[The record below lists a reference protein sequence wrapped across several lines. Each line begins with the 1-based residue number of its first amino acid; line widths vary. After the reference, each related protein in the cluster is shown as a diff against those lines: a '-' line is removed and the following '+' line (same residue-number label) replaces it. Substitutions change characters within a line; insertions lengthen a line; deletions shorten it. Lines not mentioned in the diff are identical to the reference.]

1 MSRLLS
7 APRRLVDSVLRD
19 RTRLPRFVNRAID
32 HIADHPDGVLGR
44 LAARSLG
51 GFDASDIPAPTNAP
65 ATAARV
71 YIGPTN
77 YAGQGRLWAASL
89 DASGADVGARNMAVD
104 VPGGFDFP
112 ADTIVPVPV
121 YTRSRDW
128 QEAELEAV
136 GRFSHV
142 LIEAER
148 ALFGRLF
155 SRDVER
161 ETVEL
166 ERRGLSVAFLCHG
179 TDIRLPSR
187 HVGLTPWSPYA
198 DADSYNT
205 KFERDASR
213 NRALLDRLDRP
224 TFVSTPDLLLDVPYA
239 RWCPVV
245 VDGARWRVESEPEN
259 RRPLVVHV
267 PSKSA
272 IKGTALI
279 ERPIRALEGEGVLDY
294 RTVSGVA
301 ASMMPDLYRSA
312 DIVLDQFRLG
322 SYGVAAVEAM
332 AAGRVVV
339 GHVLDSVR
347 SAVSEATGMTVPI
360 VEATPD
366 TVDDVVRELAA
377 DPERRARIGRDG
389 VAFAAAVHDGRL
401 SAQVLLDGWIES

>member
-7 APRRLVDSVLRD
+7 APRRLVDGLLRD
-19 RTRLPRFVNRAID
+19 RTRLPRFVNRTID
-32 HIADHPDGVLGR
+32 HIADHPDGLLGR

-51 GFDASDIPAPTNAP
+51 GFDASDIPAPTAAP

-77 YAGQGRLWAASL
+77 YAAQGRLWAAAL
-89 DASGADVGARNMAVD
+89 DASDADVGARNMAVD

-121 YTRSRDW
+121 YTRSREW

-161 ETVEL
+161 ETAEL

-205 KFERDASR
+205 KFERDAAR

-239 RWCPVV
+239 TWCPVV
-245 VDGARWRVESEPEN
+245 VDGAVWQVDAEPEN
-259 RRPLVVHV
+259 ARPLVVHV

-272 IKGTALI
+272 VKGTALI
-279 ERPIRALEGEGVLDY
+279 ERPVRGLEAEGLLDY

-301 ASMMPDLYRSA
+301 ARQMPGLYRSA

-339 GHVLDSVR
+339 GHVLESVR
-347 SAVSEATGMTVPI
+347 RSVSEATGFAVPI

-366 TVDDVVRELAA
+366 TVGDVLRELAA
-377 DPERRARIGRDG
+377 DPEHRARLGREG
-389 VAFAAAVHDGRL
+389 VAFAEAVHDGRL
-401 SAQVLLDGWIES
+401 SARVLLDGWIES